1 MQSKKIS
8 SPHLQILLRVAVL
21 AAMDVLLMN
30 YLGIHTQYFKIGFS
44 FVPIA
49 LCGMLYGAKWST
61 ACAGLGDLINCL
73 LGPYG
78 CNIPVGGQP
87 AAEHLVPFPAV
98 FHTLFGVDD
107 HPCAASTADVADSD
121 YCTAPDWFQAAGD
134 STGRHGSLKRSAL
147 PARLHRQG
155 GAPAFF
161 DERKHSQFIQKRN
174 TNWSPL
180 PAGAVVCYRCA

>member
-61 ACAGLGDLINCL
+61 ACAGVGDLVSAADAECL
-73 LGPYG
+73 PERLF
-78 CNIPVGGQP
+78 VR
-87 AAEHLVPFPAV
+87 LFPQRA
-98 FHTLFGVDD
+98 
-107 HPCAASTADVADSD
+107 
-121 YCTAPDWFQAAGD
+121 Q
-134 STGRHGSLKRSAL
+134 
-147 PARLHRQG
+147 
-155 GAPAFF
+155 
-161 DERKHSQFIQKRN
+161 
-174 TNWSPL
+174 
-180 PAGAVVCYRCA
+180 